1 MAFSVKQIKALLSE
15 HGLPVDNLEA
25 AADEI
30 CRRHAADLDSIKEER
45 DSYRKDA
52 EALAATKA
60 ELDALKAQPGDG
72 FKEKYETVRKEFA
85 EYKDTVAK
93 EKALEAKRAAY
104 QDLCKDAGLNEKGIA
119 KAVKYADWDAIELD
133 EAGKVVDAK
142 AHLKSIRE
150 EWAEHIKTE
159 GEQGVQTPNPPGSNG
174 GGNRKTKE
182 EIYAMKDPAARQQ
195 AILDNHELFGI

>member
-15 HGLPVDNLEA
+15 HGLPVDNLDA

-52 EALAATKA
+52 ETLAAAKK
-60 ELDALKAQPGDG
+60 ELDELKAQPGDG
-72 FKEKYETVRKEFA
+72 FKEKFEKIKKELNEFKEA
-85 EYKDTVAK
+85 VAK
-93 EKALEAKRAAY
+93 ERALEAKRAAY
-104 QDLCKDAGLNEKGIA
+104 QELCKDAGLNEKGIA
-119 KAVKYADWDAIELD
+119 KAVKYADWDSVEVD
-133 EAGKVVDAK
+133 ETGKVVDAK
-142 AHLKSIRE
+142 AHLKAIRE

-174 GGNRKTKE
+174 GVNRKTKE
-182 EIYAMKDPAARQQ
+182 EIYAIKDPAVRQQ